1 MNKFLLGLDLGQ
13 VRDYTA
19 LSIIEK
25 ITEDDTEA
33 IYHLRHIQRFPL
45 KTTYPEIVDKVCD
58 IFNSDKIS
66 KYSRLIVDA
75 TGVGRPVVDLFKKKQ
90 LYPKAITITGGYDVI
105 KDNGEYK
112 VPKRDLVT
120 NLQVLF
126 QQEKLK
132 IAEDLQ
138 EAKTLVQEL
147 LNFKVKIKDNA
158 RESFEAW
165 REGIHDDLVLAVA
178 LACWWG
184 EKMDK
189 KIELW

>member
-1 MNKFLLGLDLGQ
+1 MHNKPLQWDGL
-13 VRDYTA
+13 
-19 LSIIEK
+19 
-25 ITEDDTEA
+25 
-33 IYHLRHIQRFPL
+33 
-45 KTTYPEIVDKVCD
+45 
-58 IFNSDKIS
+58 
-66 KYSRLIVDA
+66 
-75 TGVGRPVVDLFKKKQ
+75 GRPVVDLFKKKQ

-120 NLQVLF
+120 NLQVVF

-132 IAEDLQ
+132 IAEGLP
-138 EAKTLVQEL
+138 EANTLVQEL

-189 KIELW
+189 KIELWWYRINNYKWIYQMSFLMWHLYIVIYKLITCNFSK